1 MSDIEEKSVDKRDV
15 RPSWYTYINLFI
27 ALIAPAVTL
36 LSIVFVLIF
45 ADERITLSDAEEG
58 YLQSAIPTPQ
68 LFILGIFTY
77 CGVVVS
83 LALFRSVVT
92 SSLVSIG
99 RSVKSVAK
107 IMPPVTDR
115 MTEMDE
121 KIDGVERRVDETRQQ
136 TKDISQQI
144 KEMNQQI
151 KEIGETDKQ

>member
-1 MSDIEEKSVDKRDV
+1 MSDVKEKSVDKRDV
-15 RPSWYTYINLFI
+15 RPSWYSYINLFI

-83 LALFRSVVT
+83 LALFRSVAT
-92 SSLVSIG
+92 SSLISLG
-99 RSVKSVAK
+99 RSDKSV
-107 IMPPVTDR
+107 TDQMTR
-115 MTEMDE
+115 MNE
-121 KIDGVERRVDETRQQ
+121 KRG
-136 TKDISQQI
+136 
-144 KEMNQQI
+144 EMNQQI
-151 KEIGETDKQ
+151 NEMNQQINEMNQQINEMEEIGKQ